1 MNENLVKLL
10 DTLTENQEILEKFL
24 ERDSVE
30 DLYEYCTSIVPGY
43 TLSEFE
49 EFLNALVYE
58 ELQQQI
64 DDGDLENIAGG
75 TGTATKTAS
84 AMMGSLLLAG
94 GAGLVPHGEAAGYN
108 SRSYYNNNT
117 YMSQKG
123 NNNSNELKSKI
134 NSIKNNASKDQQN
147 NYRRV
152 VYKAQA
158 VANENTNR
166 NSNNNNDNQRISA
179 GPKYQ

>member
-75 TGTATKTAS
+75 TGTATKMAS

-134 NSIKNNASKDQQN
+134 NSIKTTLPKTNKTTTEGLFT
-147 NYRRV
+147 RRRQLQT
-152 VYKAQA
+152 KIQI
-158 VANENTNR
+158 ETQTIIMTIKESLR
-166 NSNNNNDNQRISA
+166 T
-179 GPKYQ
+179 